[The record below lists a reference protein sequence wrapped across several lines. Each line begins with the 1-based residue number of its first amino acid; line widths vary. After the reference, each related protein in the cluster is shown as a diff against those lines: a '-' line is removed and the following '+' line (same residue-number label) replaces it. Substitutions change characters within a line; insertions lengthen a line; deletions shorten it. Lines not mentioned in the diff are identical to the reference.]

1 MARARLPLL
10 CALLAQAV
18 RVSSDPTDGSEPWP
32 RRAIVGRPDIDSPS
46 DVAVADIDKDGCPD
60 LVSSAIY
67 GSSRVAWF
75 RSESC
80 SGTAAFS
87 ALHLITGD
95 AADPE
100 AVELADLDGD
110 GWTDVLSASPG
121 STIRTN
127 VGGLAWYRNLGGSC
141 ADGYCPGSG
150 SAQFGAMQMINTVQT
165 SAVAV
170 GDLNND
176 GRLDVVAGLKEE
188 GRIVVHRNR
197 GGGTPFVASASG
209 DWQLSDLNQP
219 SPCSVAVADVS
230 GDGWLDVVTATRRD
244 DTVAWHRNLQPATAS
259 ASWFSSRN
267 TITSSADGAQSI
279 AVADLDGDSRPDVV
293 ASSQLDDTI
302 AWYRNG
308 AATGASTSF
317 TEHVITNA
325 AEEALSLELAD
336 LNGDG
341 RLEVLSASEDD
352 DSIAWFANL
361 GGGDPASLFG
371 EERQILASGVR
382 NAKSVVGAD
391 LDGDGR
397 VDVLSLSPIDDTIAW
412 SPNPV
417 SLPVPLCFRP
427 ARGLWRVRQCVSP
440 RTRIRR
446 PQIANGSCV
455 GRWNACSRSC
465 QLGRQR
471 YWEEVLPSTSYG
483 AACPVDGSG
492 PDCQI
497 GDGLCRNQEL
507 IDDRIKDDRMDAAI
521 IIIIVVCVLVAV
533 SLPACR
539 HFFTLRPTER
549 RLCPA
554 GGTALCLPEVPV
566 PEGGE
571 ARARRL

>member
-10 CALLAQAV
+10 CVLLAQAL

-32 RRAIVGRPDIDSPS
+32 LRAIVSSPDINSPS
-46 DVAVADIDKDGCPD
+46 DVAVADIDRDGCPD
-60 LVSSAIY
+60 LVLSAEY
-67 GSSRVAWF
+67 GGSRVAWY

-87 ALHLITGD
+87 ALHLITGNT
-95 AADPE
+95 AIAE

-110 GWTDVLSASPG
+110 GWTDVLSASSG
-121 STIRTN
+121 STINAN
-127 VGGLAWYRNLGGSC
+127 VGGLAWYRNLGGGC
-141 ADGYCPGSG
+141 ADGYCGSG
-150 SAQFGAMQMINTVQT
+150 SAQFGAMQMINTVQA

-197 GGGTPFVASASG
+197 GGGTPFVASAAG
-209 DWQLSDLNQP
+209 DWQLFDLNQP

-244 DTVAWHRNLQPATAS
+244 DVVAWHRNLQPATDS
-259 ASWFSSRN
+259 ASWFSPRN
-267 TITSSADGAQSI
+267 TITSSADGAQSVV
-279 AVADLDGDSRPDVV
+279 VADMDGDSRPDVV

-341 RLEVLSASEDD
+341 RLEILSASEDD

-361 GGGDPASLFG
+361 GGGNPASLFG
-371 EERQILASGVR
+371 ARQILVEGVR

-397 VDVLSLSPIDDTIAW
+397 VDVLSLSPDDDTIAW

-417 SLPVPLCFRP
+417 SLQASPALSFWPVACAQCFECLNQDADSAPADCQRLLRRAVDGVQPIVPARP
-427 ARGLWRVRQCVSP
+427 AAV
-440 RTRIRR
+440 
-446 PQIANGSCV
+446 
-455 GRWNACSRSC
+455 
-465 QLGRQR
+465 LGRG
-471 YWEEVLPSTSYG
+471 PSFH
-483 AACPVDGSG
+483 
-492 PDCQI
+492 
-497 GDGLCRNQEL
+497 EL
-507 IDDRIKDDRMDAAI
+507 
-521 IIIIVVCVLVAV
+521 
-533 SLPACR
+533 R
-539 HFFTLRPTER
+539 H
-549 RLCPA
+549 
-554 GGTALCLPEVPV
+554 CLP
-566 PEGGE
+566 G
-571 ARARRL
+571 RRQRTGLPDRRWPLPKPGIDR